1 MADAR
6 RPGGKERGNQG
17 ALRLGPDPSSPP
29 ATRAECPTQRPCPHL
44 ACRHNLAVDRETPGR
59 PHHGT
64 HNAPRRA
71 RDGGCALD
79 VATEGEHT
87 TRAVAG
93 LLGVSTRRVQ
103 QVEGRARAKVLVATS
118 LLEHVEEWAERV
130 IYPIGGVVDH
140 LWGVVVDE
148 DGVQHTRAGEV
159 DMVYVT
165 IAVDVSKVRRT

>member
-1 MADAR
+1 M
-6 RPGGKERGNQG
+6 
-17 ALRLGPDPSSPP
+17 
-29 ATRAECPTQRPCPHL
+29 
-44 ACRHNLAVDRETPGR
+44 
-59 PHHGT
+59 
-64 HNAPRRA
+64 
-71 RDGGCALD
+71 
-79 VATEGEHT
+79 ATEGEHT

-140 LWGVVVDE
+140 LWGVVVD
-148 DGVQHTRAGEV
+148 DAGVQHTRAGEV
-159 DMVYVT
+159 DRVYVT